1 MNTLRRDTITR
12 AIRILVCT
20 VMLAGLAL
28 TSAHLALAAKPGT
41 DFFAKA
47 PDGKALSSAV
57 IVIIIVLAIGVLILL
72 GVIIAFFKIWIRALA
87 SGARVTFGTLIG
99 MKLRKVPA
107 SLIVDARIMA
117 VKAGLTVTT
126 NDLETH
132 FLAGGNV
139 IQVAKSLVA
148 ADKANIELSF
158 QKAAAIDLAGRDVF
172 QAVQIS
178 VKPEVIDAPDPT
190 KGPDKVGA
198 VAKDGIQLWAKA
210 KVTVRANI
218 ERLVG
223 GAWTET
229 VIARVGEGI
238 VTTIG
243 SAESHKAV
251 LENPDTISKKV
262 LERGLDAGTAFE
274 ILSIDI
280 ADVDVGENIGAR
292 LQTDQAE
299 ADKRVAQAKAEGRRA
314 MAVAQEQENV
324 ARVQEMRARVVE
336 AEAQVPLAIADAF
349 RQGNLGVMDYYNL
362 RNIQADTSMRESIG
376 GKDTGEQKKPGEQ

>member
-1 MNTLRRDTITR
+1 MNGLRRNMVVKT
-12 AIRILVCT
+12 LLGVVCA
-20 VMLAGLAL
+20 VVIVGCAQFAMAMPDGNL
-28 TSAHLALAAKPGT
+28 LAANDSISPLT
-41 DFFAKA
+41 
-47 PDGKALSSAV
+47 V
-57 IVIIIVLAIGVLILL
+57 VIIILVVGALIVFGVM
-72 GVIIAFFKIWIRALA
+72 IAFFRIWIRAFA
-87 SGARVTFGTLIG
+87 SGAKVGFGTLIG
-99 MKLRKVPA
+99 MRLRKVPA
-107 SLIVDARIMA
+107 GLIVDARIMA
-117 VKAGLTVTT
+117 VKAGIPVTT
-126 NDLETH
+126 NELETH

-139 IQVAKSLVA
+139 IQVTKALVA
-148 ADKANIELSF
+148 ADKANIDLSF

-178 VKPEVIDAPDPT
+178 VKPEVIDAPDPS

-229 VIARVGEGI
+229 IIARVGEGI

-243 SAESHKAV
+243 SADSHKAV
-251 LENPDTISKKV
+251 LENPDIISKKV
-262 LERGLDAGTAFE
+262 LQRGLDAGTAFE

-336 AEAQVPLAIADAF
+336 AEVQVPLAIADAF
-349 RQGNLGVMDYYNL
+349 RQGNFGVMDYYNL
-362 RNIQADTSMRESIG
+362 RNIQADTGMRDSIG
-376 GKDTGEQKKPGEQ
+376 GKGDTDTTKPAE